1 MTLKAVLSDQY
12 LNERGITPQ
21 YFLASD
27 LTGKQPSGYDG
38 ESLEGGK
45 LTLSANSSLENGDVI
60 VVAAKAGSKQ
70 AAAFIKLSG

>member
-1 MTLKAVLSDQY
+1 MKAVLSDQY
-12 LNERGITPQ
+12 LNERGITLQ

-38 ESLEGGK
+38 VSLEGGK

-70 AAAFIKLSG
+70 AAAFIKVSG